1 LTSFLRRRN
10 ISEIHFVGA
19 IENPSYNGFLQDLII
34 PLRKPGNRKP
44 DQGHT
49 NLKTEIKGSF
59 STKIKTQLLA
69 DHLACQI
76 IRLGESTILGKHI
89 DKAAIRMRTLVYD
102 PFDDRFLNTVEINL
116 RAMLLQGICFN

>member
-1 LTSFLRRRN
+1 
-10 ISEIHFVGA
+10 
-19 IENPSYNGFLQDLII
+19 LQDLII
-34 PLRKPGNRKP
+34 PLRKPGKRQL

-59 STKIKTQLLA
+59 GTKIKTHFLA

-102 PFDDRFLNTVEINL
+102 PSDDRFLDAAEINL